1 MANKNTT
8 KNNNSKLSNDSI
20 NSKITAPS
28 IKNTTSK
35 SVNAAN
41 NNSSVSINSSI
52 NSLNSLISNNSSNL
66 NNAIKSSQSP
76 SKSASLNESSS
87 FKTAKEEAGVYEV
100 VSTNYMLLIGISA
113 ALIIIIIIYALSQS
127 FRVGRA
133 VSSMVVYQG
142 YQQISSLKVDSTSK
156 FTLGNYHTASAYN
169 AAHSGYQMYD
179 YTSEKV
185 VLSILQSGAR
195 YLEFNVFNSCF
206 GDKAYPVVSM
216 GYKTGEWK
224 MMINDTP
231 LENIFKIISEN
242 AFTISQ
248 GETGVSNFND
258 PVIIGLN
265 LNTNSNQSCLNLI
278 AYLIIQYFGTRL
290 LDNKYSFQQNDNI
303 AGIPMQNIVGS
314 DTNGGKVIIFTSD
327 GYQGSGLDEIVNYSW
342 DSGKKLQRINNS
354 QIIEPSFNSK
364 GLIEFN
370 KTGMTIVVNHS
381 EGDFLNNNYDPTK
394 ALNLGCQFV
403 TMEYQYIDNNM
414 DIYITN
420 FKNSAFVLKDA
431 KLR

>member
-1 MANKNTT
+1 MSNKNTS
-8 KNNNSKLSNDSI
+8 KNNNSKSSNTTQKSI
-20 NSKITAPS
+20 NIS
-28 IKNTTSK
+28 
-35 SVNAAN
+35 
-41 NNSSVSINSSI
+41 NNSSAST
-52 NSLNSLISNNSSNL
+52 NSLISNNASNL
-66 NNAIKSSQSP
+66 NNAIKSTQSP
-76 SKSASLNESSS
+76 SKTSSINNS
-87 FKTAKEEAGVYEV
+87 STFKTAKDEAGVYEV

-113 ALIIIIIIYALSQS
+113 ALILIIIIYALSHS

-133 VSSMVVYQG
+133 ITSMVVYQG
-142 YQQISSLKVDSTSK
+142 YQQITSLKVEPANT
-156 FTLGNYHTASAYN
+156 FTLGNYHIASAYN

-179 YTSEKV
+179 YTSENI

-195 YLEFNVFNSCF
+195 YLEFNVFNSSF

-231 LENIFKIISEN
+231 LETIFKTISEN

-248 GETGVSNFND
+248 GTSGVTNFND
-258 PVIIGLN
+258 PLIIGLN

-278 AYLIIQYFGTRL
+278 SYLIVKYFGNKL
-290 LDNKYSFQQNDNI
+290 LDNNYSFQQNDNI
-303 AGIPMQNIVGS
+303 AGIPIKQLVGS

-327 GYQGSGLDEIVNYSW
+327 GFQGSGLDEIVNYSW
-342 DSGKKLQRINNS
+342 DSGKKLQRIQYS
-354 QIIEPSFNSK
+354 KIIEPSFNKK
-364 GLIEFN
+364 GLIDFN

-381 EGDFLNNNYDPTK
+381 EGDFLNNNYDPSK
-394 ALNLGCQFV
+394 AFNLGCQFV

-420 FKNSAFVLKDA
+420 FKKSSFILKDA